1 MVNFGLGK
9 TGKGMDVD
17 TLLGEV
23 METSAKDIAAD
34 VKKHGLDEVNGNGTS
49 LVH

>member
-1 MVNFGLGK
+1 MINFGLGK

-23 METSAKDIAAD
+23 METSAKDIAVD
-34 VKKHGLDEVNGNGTS
+34 IKKKGLDEVKSNGMAQP
-49 LVH
+49 